1 MNRPD
6 PLAGWR
12 ASRRPGTV
20 PLALVLVSHAVL
32 IAALWRTLHSR
43 HVDVPQEPLSVSWI
57 TAALPQPPPPHA
69 TRTAAT
75 PQARAAKPE
84 RARRGLPVDTPAP
97 PHESTWVQPAAV
109 AAAMPAASAASA
121 PPEPL
126 LDSAAT
132 RLALRQLARQP
143 LLHER
148 AASAT
153 DDPIR
158 RSDTALAQGVAG
170 AGLSDCLKDGA
181 PGGILGIPLLAVQVA
196 RGKCAK

>member
-1 MNRPD
+1 MSPPD
-6 PLAGWR
+6 AAARWH

-20 PLALVLVSHAVL
+20 LLVLVLALHAVL

-43 HVDVPQEPLSVSWI
+43 RVDVPQERHSVLWI
-57 TAALPQPPPPHA
+57 TAAAPLAAPALPPAALP
-69 TRTAAT
+69 RGAAT
-75 PQARAAKPE
+75 KPE
-84 RARRGLPVDTPAP
+84 RARPAPPADAPLP

-109 AAAMPAASAASA
+109 AEAAPPAASAASA
-121 PPEPL
+121 PPERL

-148 AASAT
+148 AAAAT

-158 RSDTALAQGVAG
+158 RSDTALAQGVAE
-170 AGLSDCLKDGA
+170 AGLADCLKDGV